1 MNQTD
6 TTTTTTTTTPLMQ
19 EACSYYGMD
28 NDQAELRAL
37 FVAMR
42 MCCDNLVKT
51 TKEIDFTEYEIDE
64 KTLKI
69 TKITP

>member
-1 MNQTD
+1 MNQTNQ
-6 TTTTTTTTTPLMQ
+6 TNTTTPLMQ

-28 NDQAELRAL
+28 NDRAELRAL